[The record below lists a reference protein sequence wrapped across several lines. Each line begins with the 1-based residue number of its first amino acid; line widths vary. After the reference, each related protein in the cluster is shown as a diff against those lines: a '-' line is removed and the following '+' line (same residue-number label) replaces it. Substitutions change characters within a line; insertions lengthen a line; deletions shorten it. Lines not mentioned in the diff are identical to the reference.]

1 MGQFAHKTK
10 SSRRLITIQEWAHF
24 IGVARP
30 KVYEL
35 LVQYQSD
42 GREYDPR
49 DVYSVLDFHGFVIM
63 SQMFNNKILQ
73 GFVNRN

>member
-1 MGQFAHKTK
+1 MGQFSHKTK
-10 SSRRLITIQEWAHF
+10 STRKIITIQEWARF
-24 IGVARP
+24 LGVTRP

-63 SQMFNNKILQ
+63 SQMFNQKILQ
-73 GFVNRN
+73 RWVDRF